1 MVRDFSHVN
10 STEQLRS
17 GKKFSSI
24 LFIFALSIFHVP
36 RLFKQ
41 LTTKKRGKNMMFCKR
56 WKHCWCWCCPTLAC
70 SSRVGDGR
78 IMSCIVH
85 YNNNVFCGNFSTKSA
100 GLLFFL
106 SFQLHKNLLKNVW
119 KHSTPN
125 KAKQEK
131 NSRVH
136 IHKNKL
142 LNSQGWSSHEYSS
155 AAFHQERRNAEK
167 PFNTSRAFV
176 TPTAGTS
183 IEIYKRLNW

>member
-41 LTTKKRGKNMMFCKR
+41 LTTKKRGKNVMFCKR

-85 YNNNVFCGNFSTKSA
+85 HNNNVFCGNFSTKSA

-131 NSRVH
+131 IREYIFIKTNCSTARDEALMN
-136 IHKNKL
+136 IHRPLSTKSGVTQKSL
-142 LNSQGWSSHEYSS
+142 LTLLAHSSPRPL
-155 AAFHQERRNAEK
+155 AL
-167 PFNTSRAFV
+167 
-176 TPTAGTS
+176 
-183 IEIYKRLNW
+183 RLKFISV